1 MKLRAPRS
9 VLLALLVASF
19 LMFFAMGSAADE
31 GPMKYQFEIGT
42 QPLSAALQQLAKQS
56 GVQIVFFSQVTEGL
70 RAPSLQGRYTV
81 TAALELLLARSR
93 LTYRVINPK
102 TIEIRL
108 QSADDSS
115 PASDVAKARNPKA
128 NAVPATRRARDKTDA
143 TQSSSS
149 LDEITVNGTAEG
161 LVATRTATPLR
172 EIPQTISII
181 SQEQMRQQNDT
192 DLADALSHAVGI
204 TALQNNSLSQT
215 FVSRGFTITTYHV
228 NGGAAL
234 NAFANTP
241 IYGTPDLGEYD
252 HVEVLRGSDAL
263 FGGIGN
269 PGATVNLIRKR
280 PLAASEVT
288 FSAHA
293 GSWNNYRAEA
303 DATGPIGWD
312 GALRAR
318 LDLVL
323 GDRDYFFQPAR
334 LGRRKVFGA
343 LEFDITSSTLL
354 TLGASYQWDHALP
367 AIGGLPSYPDG
378 SDARLPRNLALSF
391 NWARYDTQTREYYA
405 QFQQSMGSAWKLK
418 LNATSLDAAAEYDY
432 GDFDSPIDPTTKAL
446 PILPGALF
454 SPHPNMQDQFV
465 FDATLTG
472 SFEWLNRRFEL
483 AIGADYQHFR
493 GDIPLGFVSGFEPA
507 VSNVFEYTPEAYPR
521 APTSATALFRS
532 QGTTNQQGEFAS
544 ARIYPTDGL
553 SLVGGARVGSSRLSN
568 TVSFTFAGLSSSFTE
583 GENDAN
589 KVTPFAGA
597 TYDWSPHYSVY
608 ASYADVYESNGN
620 LTRIGGALV
629 PPIDGIDREVGI
641 KGTWRNGMLNGILV
655 FYDIEQRGIALP
667 DPTATRADN
676 QNFPMCCSVPAGIN
690 RSKGID
696 VEINGALTPG
706 WLISAGYTFNYN
718 HYVLGG
724 DLSTETPRHLFKL
737 WSSTQLHGALER
749 WSIGGS
755 LRAQSR
761 NYGDALV
768 CPQPTSSGACFM
780 PEQYIRSFQGSFAVA
795 DLRAGYRIDSH
806 WRAAFSVNNVLDRVY
821 YQTIGSPI
829 GGNWYG
835 EPRSFLLRIDG
846 NY

>member
-1 MKLRAPRS
+1 
-9 VLLALLVASF
+9 
-19 LMFFAMGSAADE
+19 MGLAADE
-31 GPMKYQFEIGT
+31 GPVKYPFEIGS
-42 QPLSAALQQLAKQS
+42 QPLATALQQLAKQS

-70 RAPSLQGRYTV
+70 RAPALQGRYTV
-81 TAALELLLARSR
+81 NAALELLLARSR
-93 LTYRVINPK
+93 LAYRVINPK

-115 PASDVAKARNPKA
+115 PASDVAKARNSKA
-128 NAVPATRRARDKTDA
+128 SAVGANPRAREKTDA
-143 TQSSSS
+143 GQNASS

-161 LVATRTATPLR
+161 LVATRAATPLR

-181 SQEQMRQQNDT
+181 SQEQVRQQNDT

-204 TALQNNSLSQT
+204 TTVRSNSLSQT
-215 FVSRGFTITTYHV
+215 FVSRGFTISTYHV
-228 NGGAAL
+228 DGGAAL
-234 NAFANTP
+234 NSIPGTP
-241 IYGTPDLGEYD
+241 IYGMPDLGEYD
-252 HVEVLRGSDAL
+252 RIEVLRGSDAL

-280 PLAASEVT
+280 PQAASQVT
-288 FSAHA
+288 FSANA

-303 DATGPIGWD
+303 DATGPIGFD
-312 GALRAR
+312 GELRAR

-323 GDRDYFFQPAR
+323 GDRDYFFQPAS

-343 LEFDITSSTLL
+343 LEYDLTSRTLL

-367 AIGGLPSYPDG
+367 VAGGLPSYPDG

-391 NWARYDTQTREYYA
+391 NWSRYDTQTREYYA
-405 QFQQSMGSAWKLK
+405 QFQQTMGRVWKLK
-418 LNATSLDAAAEYDY
+418 LNATSLDTAAEYDY
-432 GDFDSPIDPTTKAL
+432 GDFDSPINPTTKAL

-454 SPHPNMQDQFV
+454 SPQANSQDQFV

-472 SFEWLNRRFEL
+472 SFEFLNRRFDV
-483 AIGADYQHFR
+483 AVGGDYQHFK
-493 GDIPLGFVSGFEPA
+493 GDIPLGAVFGFEPA
-507 VSNVFEYTPEAYPR
+507 VSNVFQYTPAAYPR
-521 APTSATALFRS
+521 APTATAAVFRS
-532 QGTTNQQGEFAS
+532 QLTTNQRGEFAS
-544 ARIYPTDGL
+544 ARVYLSDKL

-568 TVSFTFAGLSSSFTE
+568 ALSLNYAGVFSSFTE
-583 GENDAN
+583 GDSDIN

-597 TYDWSPHYSVY
+597 TYDLSPHYSLY
-608 ASYADVYESNGN
+608 ASYADIYVSNGGV
-620 LTRIGGALV
+620 TRVGGAVV
-629 PPIDGIDREVGI
+629 PPVDGIDREVGM
-641 KGTWRNGMLNGILV
+641 KGTWRNGALNGLLV

-667 DPTATRADN
+667 DPKAPTADE
-676 QNFPMCCSVPAGIN
+676 QNFPQCCSIPAGIN
-690 RSKGID
+690 RSKGVD

-806 WRAAFSVNNVLDRVY
+806 WRAALSLNNVFDRVY

-835 EPRSFLLRIDG
+835 EPRGFLLRIDG